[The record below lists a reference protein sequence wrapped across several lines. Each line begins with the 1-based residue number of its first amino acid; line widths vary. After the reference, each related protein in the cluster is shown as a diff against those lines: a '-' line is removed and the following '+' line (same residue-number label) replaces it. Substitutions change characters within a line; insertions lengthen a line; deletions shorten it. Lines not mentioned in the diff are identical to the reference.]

1 MFSLL
6 FFVFQENSVKI
17 VMVGD
22 SGVGKS
28 CLLGKWTKF
37 TLKAS
42 GVDMIRIPHAFFLP
56 DSACIFLTGFRMHFS
71 YRIRMH
77 FSYRIRMHFSYR
89 IPHAFFLPDFSYILS
104 KLNVNF

>member
-1 MFSLL
+1 MGQVMFSTAIC
-6 FFVFQENSVKI
+6 FVFQENSVKI

-37 TLKAS
+37 TLTAS
-42 GVDMIRIPHAFFLP
+42 GVDMI
-56 DSACIFLTGFRMHFS
+56 
-71 YRIRMH
+71 
-77 FSYRIRMHFSYR
+77 R